1 MSREIFQYAV
11 MIFVALGMSAVAQA
25 QTESGEA
32 QTQGSKV
39 IVTGGPETGQDNH
52 MGIFRRNVYA
62 GRAGS
67 FAFEGIVG
75 GFGGKVVTGAP
86 FSAQVT
92 RTTHQVLA
100 DGTQINRTETGS
112 IARDSA
118 GRTRHEI
125 ILPAIGPLINTS
137 GQVPHI
143 VFIRDP
149 AAGKG
154 YVLNENKKTALTIN
168 LPIRANGRPGRMGGA
183 MRMKMNAQFK
193 ANVQQQSLGTKTMD
207 GLTVQGTQYTRTIP
221 AGRIGN
227 DKPIVITTEEWY
239 SPQLQMVVSRT
250 RTDPRFG
257 TTTYQLSNVSLNEPP
272 QSMFIVPSDYTP
284 AKGRMMFRKGGAR
297 AVSPLPPPDGD

>member
-1 MSREIFQYAV
+1 MNRKIFQYVV
-11 MIFVALGMSAVAQA
+11 MSFVALGMSAVAQA
-25 QTESGEA
+25 QAVSSEA
-32 QTQGSKV
+32 QTQASKV
-39 IVTGGPETGQDNH
+39 IVTGGLEAGQDNH

-112 IARDSA
+112 MARDSV
-118 GRTRHEI
+118 GRTRQEM
-125 ILPAIGPLINTS
+125 ILPAIGPLVNTS
-137 GQVPHI
+137 GQTPHI

-154 YVLNENKKTALTIN
+154 YVLNENKMTALTIN
-168 LPIRANGRPGRMGGA
+168 LPSNPKTEARRA

-193 ANVQQQSLGTKTMD
+193 ANEQQKSLGTKAMD
-207 GLTVQGTQYTRTIP
+207 GLTVQGTLYTRTIP
-221 AGRIGN
+221 AGKIGN
-227 DKPIVITTEEWY
+227 NKPIVITAEEWY

-257 TTTYQLSNVSLNEPP
+257 TTTYQLSNINLNEPS
-272 QSMFIVPSDYTP
+272 QSMFMVPSDYTP
-284 AKGRMMFRKGGAR
+284 APKGMMWRKGGPQGGQQ
-297 AVSPLPPPDGD
+297 PLPPDGD